1 MKTCVIITTS
11 DISKTLYIKRYTKQH
26 STMTQSKVSQ
36 KKVKQVNEREREKF
50 YTRLIIIVLIL
61 FPHKIKIYINRMCN
75 ILSTW

>member
-36 KKVKQVNEREREKF
+36 KKVKQVNERERERERERNF
-50 YTRLIIIVLIL
+50 IPDLLL
-61 FPHKIKIYINRMCN
+61 
-75 ILSTW
+75 